1 MNKYF
6 TFVDGVEMNRNH
18 PDTFHIPDADEKA
31 AIKVGDFVKIGFIP
45 TDDAKKE
52 GIDITER
59 MWVKVSELD
68 APRGDSEPLFLTG
81 TLANDPFVFSDV
93 LSFED
98 VVSFENRHIL
108 SIMPGDE

>member
-1 MNKYF
+1 MNKNF

-52 GIDITER
+52 G
-59 MWVKVSELD
+59 M
-68 APRGDSEPLFLTG
+68 
-81 TLANDPFVFSDV
+81 
-93 LSFED
+93 
-98 VVSFENRHIL
+98 VVS
-108 SIMPGDE
+108 

>member
-18 PDTFHIPDADEKA
+18 PDIFHIPDAGEKA

-45 TDDAKKE
+45 TSEARE
-52 GIDITER
+52 MGIDMTER

-68 APRGDSEPLFLTG
+68 APCGDTEPLFLTG
-81 TLANDPFVFSDV
+81 TLANDPFVFWDV
-93 LSFED
+93 LSFEG
-98 VVSFENRHIL
+98 VVSFENRHIM